1 MHHRAPAAL
10 GAAGLRTRLMDDGV
24 PPSAAINKGAG
35 RRVGRPRTLES
46 GGASLAYVLNLIRT
60 GAATTRLDLERRA
73 ELGRAAL
80 VDRLATLEKLG
91 LIAAGELGAAEGGRA
106 PRHVRFLAEAGAIL
120 VASIERSS
128 ASVALADLSGRLIVE
143 HHEAVDLA
151 DGPGAILE
159 RVTNLFIWLLDER
172 GGKDRA
178 WAIGVALPEPV
189 LADTNDG
196 DAFGIVSLD
205 VLQSWRAFDFATELS
220 LRFKA
225 PVWTRGGAQMTT
237 FGEFKAGA
245 VQVGDDFLFVKLGHS
260 IGAGIISGG
269 RLHRGAQGF
278 AGMIG
283 HAPTGESE
291 IVCHCG
297 AKGCLETLASG
308 DAIARA
314 ARAAAEDGRS
324 RYLADINGRNGEVTA
339 TDVGHGAQL
348 GDAFCAELLARCG
361 RLVGESLA
369 SLVNLLNPAAIV
381 LGGSVTESA
390 EVLLAS
396 VREAIYR
403 RSHPL
408 ATRDLRILRSQLGAT
423 AALIGAS
430 NLVSDEVFS
439 PPMLQEWIAH
449 GSPRRL
455 PSFLAA
461 LEAARTGARQTRVLK
476 PPML

>member
-1 MHHRAPAAL
+1 MNDGPLPSSETDKKAA
-10 GAAGLRTRLMDDGV
+10 
-24 PPSAAINKGAG
+24 
-35 RRVGRPRTLES
+35 RRVGRPRTIET
-46 GGASLAYVLNLIRT
+46 GGASLACVLNLIRT
-60 GAATTRLDLERRA
+60 GAATTRLDLEREA

-80 VDRLATLEKLG
+80 VDRLTTLEKLG
-91 LIAAGELGAAEGGRA
+91 LVAAGELGAPEGGRA
-106 PRHVRFLAEAGAIL
+106 PRHMRFLVEAGAIL
-120 VASIERSS
+120 AVSIERSS
-128 ASVALADLSGRLIVE
+128 ASVALADLSGRLTVE

-151 DGPGAILE
+151 DGPEAILE

-172 GGKDRA
+172 GGKDRV

-189 LADTNDG
+189 LANTNDG

-205 VLQSWRAFDFATELS
+205 VLQSWRAFDFAVALS

-225 PVWTRGGAQMTT
+225 PAWGRGGAQMMT
-237 FGEFKAGA
+237 FGEFKAG
-245 VQVGDDFLFVKLGHS
+245 VCQGGGDLLFVKLGHS
-260 IGAGIISGG
+260 IAAGSVSGG

-283 HAPTGESE
+283 HAPTGESD

-297 AKGCLETLASG
+297 AKGCLEALASG
-308 DAIARA
+308 DAIARE
-314 ARAAAEDGRS
+314 ARAAATDGRS

-348 GDAFCAELLARCG
+348 GDAFCAEFLARCG
-361 RLVGESLA
+361 RLVGASLA
-369 SLVNLLNPAAIV
+369 PLVNLLNPAFVV

-403 RSHPL
+403 QSHPL
-408 ATRDLRILRSQLGAT
+408 ATRDLRILCSQLGGT

-430 NLVSDEVFS
+430 RLASDEIFS
-439 PPMLQEWIAH
+439 PAMLQDWIAF

-455 PSFLAA
+455 PSFLAS
-461 LEAARTGARQTRVLK
+461 LEAERARASIGARSETSRCVSRR
-476 PPML
+476 

>member
-1 MHHRAPAAL
+1 MN
-10 GAAGLRTRLMDDGV
+10 DGSL
-24 PPSAAINKGAG
+24 PPSEIGKNAT
-35 RRVGRPRTLES
+35 RRVGRPRTIET
-46 GGASLAYVLNLIRT
+46 GGPSLASVLNLIRT
-60 GAATTRLDLERRA
+60 GVATTRLDLEREA

-80 VDRLATLEKLG
+80 VDRLTTLERLG
-91 LIAAGELGAAEGGRA
+91 LVAAGELGAPAGGRA
-106 PRHVRFLAEAGAIL
+106 PRHMRFLAEAGAIL

-151 DGPGAILE
+151 EGPEAILE
-159 RVTNLFIWLLDER
+159 RLTNLFIWLLDER
-172 GGKDRA
+172 GGKDWV

-189 LADTNDG
+189 LTHTNDG
-196 DAFGIVSLD
+196 DAFGIASLE
-205 VLQSWRAFDFATELS
+205 VLQSWRTFDFETELAY
-220 LRFKA
+220 RFKA
-225 PVWTRGGAQMTT
+225 PVWARGGAQMMT

-245 VQVGDDFLFVKLGHS
+245 GQGGGDLLFVKLGHS
-260 IGAGIISGG
+260 IAAGFVSDG

-283 HAPTGESE
+283 HAPTGESD

-297 AKGCLETLASG
+297 AKGCLEALASG
-308 DAIARA
+308 DAIARE
-314 ARAAAEDGRS
+314 ARAAAKDGRS

-361 RLVGESLA
+361 RLVGGSLA
-369 SLVNLLNPAAIV
+369 PLVNLLNPAFVV
-381 LGGSVTESA
+381 LGGSVTESP

-403 RSHPL
+403 QSHPL

-423 AALIGAS
+423 SALIGAS
-430 NLVSDEVFS
+430 HFVSDEIFS
-439 PPMLQEWIAH
+439 TPVAQEWIAY

-455 PSFLAA
+455 PSFLASI
-461 LEAARTGARQTRVLK
+461 AAERVRARQVAPTNR
-476 PPML
+476 PAT